1 MTWLR
6 RLSIMY
12 FGVKNTLIKS
22 MNIMVLLCIK
32 IVGAQVNILEDKYL
46 YLETCG
52 NPLWIW
58 WYELS
63 KAIAHKI
70 TFSLCC
76 SRASPS
82 IPSFSPLHS
91 ELCFSTESFQQMYST
106 ASFLQSQNSIKNE
119 INALLLPLLSFT
131 IDHLK
136 SHHTWLS
143 SISFLLFSFLSS
155 QPRFHSLILHHS
167 CSCWAHQWLLYW
179 VNGRIPRTLD
189 LQVFSIVVTSLW
201 KPHLVFLLTL
211 WLLLLRLLHLY
222 ILYCLQ
228 VLFFVLFAPSSHIPL
243 GVCPD
248 SHHLYV
254 QFICSYIY
262 FQPSLSSNIHHYS
275 ESPYGGPTDISK
287 FTSPHLKSHSSVSS
301 PFLTYYSESLP
312 RFS

>member
-12 FGVKNTLIKS
+12 FGVKNTLMKS
-22 MNIMVLLCIK
+22 MNSMVLLCIK

-70 TFSLCC
+70 SFSLSR

-91 ELCFSTESFQQMYST
+91 ELCFSTESFQQMYNT

-119 INALLLPLLSFT
+119 INALLLPLLPFT

-136 SHHTWLS
+136 SRHTWLS

-167 CSCWAHQWLLYW
+167 CSCWVHQWLLYW
-179 VNGRIPRTLD
+179 VNGWIPRTLD
-189 LQVFSIVVTSLW
+189 LQVLSIVVTSLW

-211 WLLLLRLLHLY
+211 WQLLLRLLH
-222 ILYCLQ
+222 
-228 VLFFVLFAPSSHIPL
+228 P
-243 GVCPD
+243 
-248 SHHLYV
+248 
-254 QFICSYIY
+254 
-262 FQPSLSSNIHHYS
+262 
-275 ESPYGGPTDISK
+275 
-287 FTSPHLKSHSSVSS
+287 
-301 PFLTYYSESLP
+301 
-312 RFS
+312 